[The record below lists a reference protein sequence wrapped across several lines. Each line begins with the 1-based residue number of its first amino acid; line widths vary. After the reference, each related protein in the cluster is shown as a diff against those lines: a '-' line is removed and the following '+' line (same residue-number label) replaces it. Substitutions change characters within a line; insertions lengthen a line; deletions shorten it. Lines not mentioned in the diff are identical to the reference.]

1 MEFSEILKERRTSL
15 GITQEGLAK
24 ELNVSRSAISNWEIG
39 RNYPDIQTL
48 IVLSKIL
55 DVSLDFLLNTDN
67 TIVEKIDEDLSK
79 KKWLKKIS
87 LVLATLLVIALS
99 TIIFLFFTKTP
110 TVNFIKSN
118 EPVTSNITLFTKK
131 DLKKISIKDKKVEV
145 LFNLPKE
152 NTFAGY
158 YTETDNKNGIV
169 TIDMYKFINEGIRE
183 KKVLYNGLVDIDLS
197 PYSHVREVNIRYH

>member
-1 MEFSEILKERRTSL
+1 M
-15 GITQEGLAK
+15 
-24 ELNVSRSAISNWEIG
+24 
-39 RNYPDIQTL
+39 
-48 IVLSKIL
+48 
-55 DVSLDFLLNTDN
+55 FL
-67 TIVEKIDEDLSK
+67 
-79 KKWLKKIS
+79 WLK
-87 LVLATLLVIALS
+87 TLYRKRAVTWPFIFY
-99 TIIFLFFTKTP
+99 TIIWTL
-110 TVNFIKSN
+110 S
-118 EPVTSNITLFTKK
+118 VTSNITLFTKK

>member
-1 MEFSEILKERRTSL
+1 MLVVRLS
-15 GITQEGLAK
+15 Q
-24 ELNVSRSAISNWEIG
+24 IG

-48 IVLSKIL
+48 IDLSKIL

>member
-15 GITQEGLAK
+15 GITQERLAK

-48 IVLSKIL
+48 IDLSKIL

-79 KKWLKKIS
+79 KKWLKKLS
-87 LVLATLLVIALS
+87 LVLATLLVVSIS
-99 TIIFLFFTKTP
+99 VSIFLFSTKRP
-110 TVNFIKSN
+110 TVNFIKSD
-118 EPVTSNITLFTKK
+118 EPSTSDIGLFKKK
-131 DLKKISIKDKKVEV
+131 DLKKIAIKNKKVEV

-158 YTETDNKNGIV
+158 YTDVDNKNGIV
-169 TIDMYKFINEGIRE
+169 TIDMYKFINEGVRE
-183 KKVLYNGLVDIDLS
+183 KKVSHNGLVDIDLS
-197 PYSHVREVNIRYH
+197 SYSHIKEINIRYK

>member
-48 IVLSKIL
+48 IDLSKIL

-87 LVLATLLVIALS
+87 LVLATLLVIVLS

-118 EPVTSNITLFTKK
+118 EPVT
-131 DLKKISIKDKKVEV
+131 
-145 LFNLPKE
+145 
-152 NTFAGY
+152 
-158 YTETDNKNGIV
+158 
-169 TIDMYKFINEGIRE
+169 
-183 KKVLYNGLVDIDLS
+183 
-197 PYSHVREVNIRYH
+197 

>member
-48 IVLSKIL
+48 IDLSKIL

>member
-48 IVLSKIL
+48 IDLSKIL

-158 YTETDNKNGIV
+158 YTETNNKNGIV

>member
-24 ELNVSRSAISNWEIG
+24 ELNVSRSAISNWELG

-48 IVLSKIL
+48 IDLSKIL
-55 DVSLDFLLNTDN
+55 DVALDFLLNTDN

-110 TVNFIKSN
+110 TVNFIQSN
-118 EPVTSNITLFTKK
+118 EPFSSNITLFTKK

>member
-48 IVLSKIL
+48 IDLSKIL

-145 LFNLPKE
+145 LFNLPKK

-183 KKVLYNGLVDIDLS
+183 KKILYNGLVDIDLS

>member
-48 IVLSKIL
+48 IDLSKIL

-87 LVLATLLVIALS
+87 LVLATLLVIVLS

>member
-48 IVLSKIL
+48 IDLSKIL

-99 TIIFLFFTKTP
+99 TIIFLFFTKIP

-183 KKVLYNGLVDIDLS
+183 KKILYNGLVDIDLS